1 MSARKTPP
9 KRPSPKKAPRKPLH
23 VSKHGGDWLTI
34 KDLADLFRNEKAI
47 VDRIIT
53 TLNGGYLFMTNPLM
67 LLKDIGVNLSP
78 AARAALLKRE
88 PRLSDHSPTA
98 YRALKTSTDQQTV
111 TFKLR
116 GLFEREHS

>member
-47 VDRIIT
+47 VDRINT
-53 TLNGGYLFMTNPLM
+53 TLNG
-67 LLKDIGVNLSP
+67 LS
-78 AARAALLKRE
+78 LI
-88 PRLSDHSPTA
+88 HI
-98 YRALKTSTDQQTV
+98 
-111 TFKLR
+111 
-116 GLFEREHS
+116 